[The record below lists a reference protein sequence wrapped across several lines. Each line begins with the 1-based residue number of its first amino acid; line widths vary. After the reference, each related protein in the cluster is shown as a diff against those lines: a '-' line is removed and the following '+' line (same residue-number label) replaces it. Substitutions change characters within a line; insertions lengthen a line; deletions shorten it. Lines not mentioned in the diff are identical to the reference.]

1 MFNLGIA
8 VKTLKLFHHLNT
20 SHVNV
25 QLAYKLFNCIFICYL
40 NTSHV
45 NVQYTLANKYGHT
58 LKFKYISC

>member
-25 QLAYKLFNCIFICYL
+25 QSHLYTFGKPKSFYL

-45 NVQYTLANKYGHT
+45 NVQSKLYLTR
-58 LKFKYISC
+58 CV